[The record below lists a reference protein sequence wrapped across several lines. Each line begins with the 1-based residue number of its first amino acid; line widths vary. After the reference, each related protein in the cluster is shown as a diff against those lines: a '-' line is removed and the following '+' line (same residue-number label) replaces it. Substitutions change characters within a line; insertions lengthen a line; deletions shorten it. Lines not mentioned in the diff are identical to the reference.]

1 MHGSAGDSRYPEAK
15 KLCRRSGCLP
25 PCKKNDKTQEQNAMN
40 NEGSVE
46 IKDLVKT
53 YVDDRGRPTF
63 TAVKNISLRI
73 ENGEFMVLVG
83 PSGCGKST
91 TLRMIAGLEKITSG
105 TISIGGRVVNELEPK
120 DRGIAM
126 VFQNSALY
134 PHMTLFNNMAFGLQL
149 AKKKKDFITETVGR
163 TAKALGLDH
172 MLERKPNALSGGQ
185 RQRVALGR
193 AIVRSPKVF
202 LFDEPL
208 SNLDAKMRVQMR
220 SEISK
225 LHAQLGS
232 PMIYVTHD
240 QVEAMTMGDRICVMR
255 DGLIMQVA
263 DPLTLYRQPQNLFVA
278 GFIGSPP
285 MNLLKGKVQRREGG
299 LFFVESAEKNGLVF
313 PLKGNLESL
322 ASKYIDKDVVFGIRP
337 EHLSDEIKD
346 GAAAPITSTVEI
358 AEPMG
363 SESLVYLKSGT
374 GNLIARI
381 HGEHLFHLGEQVT
394 VQLNMDKVNL
404 FDVATENVIR

>member
-1 MHGSAGDSRYPEAK
+1 MS
-15 KLCRRSGCLP
+15 
-25 PCKKNDKTQEQNAMN
+25 
-40 NEGSVE
+40 EGAVE
-46 IKDLVKT
+46 IKNLVKT

-63 TAVKNISLRI
+63 TAVKNISLHI
-73 ENGEFMVLVG
+73 EDGEFMVLVG

-91 TLRMIAGLEKITSG
+91 TLRMVAGLEKISSG
-105 TISIGGRVVNELEPK
+105 TISIGGRVVNEMEPK

-126 VFQNSALY
+126 VFQNYALY

-149 AKKKKDFITETVGR
+149 AKKSKDFISETVGR
-163 TAKALGLDH
+163 TSKALGLDH
-172 MLERKPNALSGGQ
+172 MLERKPHALSGGQ

-232 PMIYVTHD
+232 TMIYVTHD

-255 DGLIMQVA
+255 DGNIMQVA
-263 DPLTLYRQPQNLFVA
+263 DPLTLYRQPDNLFVA

-285 MNLLKGKVQRREGG
+285 MNLIKGKVQKRDGG
-299 LFFVESAEKNGLVF
+299 LFFVETAEKNGLTI
-313 PLKGNLESL
+313 PLQGRLESL
-322 ASKYIDKDVVFGIRP
+322 AGKYVDKDIVFGVRP
-337 EHLSDEIKD
+337 EHLSDQVKD
-346 GAAAPITSTVEI
+346 SGHIPVVSTVEI
-358 AEPMG
+358 SEPMG

-374 GNLIARI
+374 GNMIARI

-394 VQLNMDKVNL
+394 VQINLDKVSL
-404 FDVATENVIR
+404 FDAATENVIR

>member
-1 MHGSAGDSRYPEAK
+1 MS
-15 KLCRRSGCLP
+15 
-25 PCKKNDKTQEQNAMN
+25 
-40 NEGSVE
+40 EGAVQ

-63 TAVKNISLRI
+63 TAVKNISLHI
-73 ENGEFMVLVG
+73 ENGEFMGLVG

-105 TISIGGRVVNELEPK
+105 TISIGSRVVNELEPK

-126 VFQNSALY
+126 VFQNYALY

-149 AKKKKDFITETVGR
+149 AKKKKDFIQETVSR
-163 TAKALGLDH
+163 TSKALGLDH
-172 MLERKPNALSGGQ
+172 MLERKPQALSGGQ

-193 AIVRSPKVF
+193 AIVRNPQVF

-220 SEISK
+220 SEISR
-225 LHAQLGS
+225 LHGQLGS
-232 PMIYVTHD
+232 TMIYVTHD

-263 DPLTLYRQPQNLFVA
+263 DPLTLYRQPENLFVA
-278 GFIGSPP
+278 GFIGGPP
-285 MNLLKGKVQRREGG
+285 MNLLKGKVQRRDGG
-299 LFFVESAEKNGLVF
+299 LFFVEAGEKNGLVF
-313 PLKGNLESL
+313 PLQGKLETL
-322 ASKYIDKDVVFGIRP
+322 ASKYVDKEVVFGIRP

-346 GAAAPITSTVEI
+346 GAAAPISSTVEI
-358 AEPMG
+358 A
-363 SESLVYLKSGT
+363 
-374 GNLIARI
+374 
-381 HGEHLFHLGEQVT
+381 
-394 VQLNMDKVNL
+394 
-404 FDVATENVIR
+404 

>member
-1 MHGSAGDSRYPEAK
+1 MS
-15 KLCRRSGCLP
+15 
-25 PCKKNDKTQEQNAMN
+25 
-40 NEGSVE
+40 EGSVE

-63 TAVKNISLRI
+63 TAVKNISLHI

-126 VFQNSALY
+126 VFQNYALY
-134 PHMTLFNNMAFGLQL
+134 PHMTIFNNMAFGLQL
-149 AKKKKDFITETVGR
+149 AKKKKDFISEIVGR
-163 TAKALGLDH
+163 TSKALGLDH

-193 AIVRSPKVF
+193 AIVRSPIVF

-220 SEISK
+220 SEISR
-225 LHAQLGS
+225 LHAELGS
-232 PMIYVTHD
+232 TMVYVTHD

-255 DGLIMQVA
+255 DGLILQVA
-263 DPLTLYRQPQNLFVA
+263 DPLTLYRQPDNLFVA
-278 GFIGSPP
+278 GFIGGPP
-285 MNLLKGKVQRREGG
+285 MNLLKGKVQRRDGG
-299 LFFVESAEKNGLVF
+299 LFFAEAGDKNNLTF
-313 PLKGNLESL
+313 PLKGRLESL
-322 ASKYIDKDVVFGIRP
+322 ASNYIDKDIIFGIRP
-337 EHLSDEIKD
+337 EH
-346 GAAAPITSTVEI
+346 ITNEPKEGSSVPVTMIVDI

-363 SESLVYLKSGT
+363 SESLVYMKAGT

-381 HGEHLFHLGEQVT
+381 HGEHLFHLGEEVT
-394 VQLNMDKVNL
+394 VQLDLEKVSL
-404 FDVATENVIR
+404 FDVETEKVIR

>member
-1 MHGSAGDSRYPEAK
+1 MSEA
-15 KLCRRSGCLP
+15 
-25 PCKKNDKTQEQNAMN
+25 
-40 NEGSVE
+40 SVE

-53 YVDDRGRPTF
+53 YTDDRGRPTF
-63 TAVKNISLRI
+63 TAVKGINLDIK
-73 ENGEFMVLVG
+73 NGEFMVLVG

-91 TLRMIAGLEKITSG
+91 TLRMIAGLKRVTGG
-105 TISIGGRVVNELEPK
+105 TISIGGKVVNHLEPK
-120 DRGIAM
+120 ERGIAM
-126 VFQNSALY
+126 VFQSYALY
-134 PHMTLFNNMAFGLQL
+134 PHMNIFRNMAYALEVAKQPKDTISDTVTRTGKALQL
-149 AKKKKDFITETVGR
+149 AHLMDR
-163 TAKALGLDH
+163 N
-172 MLERKPNALSGGQ
+172 PQALSGGQ
-185 RQRVALGR
+185 RQRGALGR

-225 LHAQLGS
+225 LHVQLGNT
-232 PMIYVTHD
+232 MIYVTHD

-263 DPLTLYRQPQNLFVA
+263 DPLTLYRQPENLFVA

-285 MNLLKGKVQRREGG
+285 MNLLKGKVQRRDGG
-299 LFFVESAEKNGLVF
+299 LFFVEAGEKDALTF
-313 PLKGNLESL
+313 PLKSRLEPL
-322 ASKYIDKDVVFGIRP
+322 ADRYIDKEIVFGIRP
-337 EHLSDEIKD
+337 EH
-346 GAAAPITSTVEI
+346 ITNEPKEGSSVPVTLTVDI

-363 SESLVYLKSGT
+363 SESLVYLKAAT

-394 VQLNMDKVNL
+394 VQLDLEKVFL
-404 FDVATENVIR
+404 FVVETEKGIR

>member
-1 MHGSAGDSRYPEAK
+1 
-15 KLCRRSGCLP
+15 
-25 PCKKNDKTQEQNAMN
+25 
-40 NEGSVE
+40 
-46 IKDLVKT
+46 
-53 YVDDRGRPTF
+53 
-63 TAVKNISLRI
+63 
-73 ENGEFMVLVG
+73 MV
-83 PSGCGKST
+83 
-91 TLRMIAGLEKITSG
+91 AGLEKITSG

-126 VFQNSALY
+126 VFQNYALY
-134 PHMTLFNNMAFGLQL
+134 PHMTIFNNMAFGLQL
-149 AKKKKDFITETVGR
+149 AKKKKDFISDTVGR
-163 TAKALGLDH
+163 TSKALGLDH
-172 MLERKPNALSGGQ
+172 MLERKPHALSGGQ

-232 PMIYVTHD
+232 TMIYVTHD

-285 MNLLKGKVQRREGG
+285 MNLLKGKVERREGG
-299 LFFVESAEKNGLVF
+299 LFFVENAEKNGLVF

-322 ASKYIDKDVVFGIRP
+322 AGKYIDKDVVFGIRP
-337 EHLSDEIKD
+337 EHLSNEIKD

-363 SESLVYLKSGT
+363 SESLVYLRAGS

>member
-1 MHGSAGDSRYPEAK
+1 MS
-15 KLCRRSGCLP
+15 
-25 PCKKNDKTQEQNAMN
+25 
-40 NEGSVE
+40 EGAVE
-46 IKDLVKT
+46 IKNLVKT

-63 TAVKNISLRI
+63 TAVKNISLHI
-73 ENGEFMVLVG
+73 EDGEFMVLVG

-91 TLRMIAGLEKITSG
+91 TLRMVAGLEKISSG
-105 TISIGGRVVNELEPK
+105 TISIGDRVVNEMEPK

-126 VFQNSALY
+126 VFQNYALY

-149 AKKKKDFITETVGR
+149 AKKSKDFISETVGR
-163 TAKALGLDH
+163 TSKALGLDH
-172 MLERKPNALSGGQ
+172 MLERKPHALSGGQ

-232 PMIYVTHD
+232 TMIYVTHD

-255 DGLIMQVA
+255 DGNIMQVA
-263 DPLTLYRQPQNLFVA
+263 DPLTLYRQPDNLFVA

-285 MNLLKGKVQRREGG
+285 MNLIKGKVQKRDGG
-299 LFFVESAEKNGLVF
+299 LFFVETAEKNGLTI
-313 PLKGNLESL
+313 PLQGRLESL
-322 ASKYIDKDVVFGIRP
+322 ASKYVDKDIVFGVRP
-337 EHLSDEIKD
+337 EHLSDQVKD
-346 GAAAPITSTVEI
+346 SGHIPVTSTVEI
-358 AEPMG
+358 SEPMG

-374 GNLIARI
+374 GNMIARI

-394 VQLNMDKVNL
+394 VQINLDKVSL
-404 FDVATENVIR
+404 FDAATENVIR

>member
-1 MHGSAGDSRYPEAK
+1 
-15 KLCRRSGCLP
+15 
-25 PCKKNDKTQEQNAMN
+25 
-40 NEGSVE
+40 
-46 IKDLVKT
+46 
-53 YVDDRGRPTF
+53 VDDRGRPTF
-63 TAVKNISLRI
+63 TAVRNISLRV

-91 TLRMIAGLEKITSG
+91 TLRMVAGLENITSG
-105 TISIGGRVVNELEPK
+105 TISIGGRVVNDVEPK

-126 VFQNSALY
+126 VFQNYALY

-149 AKKKKDFITETVGR
+149 AKKKKDFISKAVNR
-163 TAKALGLDH
+163 TAKALGLAN
-172 MLERKPNALSGGQ
+172 MLDRKPSALSGGQ

-225 LHAQLGS
+225 LHAQLHNT
-232 PMIYVTHD
+232 MIYVTHD

-255 DGLIMQVA
+255 DGMVMQIA
-263 DPLTLYRQPQNLFVA
+263 DPLTLYRQPENLFVA

-285 MNLLKGKVQRREGG
+285 MNLLKGRVEKRDGRLFVVETDGRGSLTIPLGG
-299 LFFVESAEKNGLVF
+299 RLE
-313 PLKGNLESL
+313 PLANRYVGKE
-322 ASKYIDKDVVFGIRP
+322 IVFGIRP
-337 EHLSDEIKD
+337 EHVTNERKD
-346 GAAAPITSTVEI
+346 GSSLPVTLTVDI

-363 SESLVYLKSGT
+363 SESLVYLKTGT
-374 GNLIARI
+374 GNLIARLQ
-381 HGEHLFHLGEQVT
+381 GEHLFEPGEQLT
-394 VQLNMDKVNL
+394 VQLHLDKVSL
-404 FDVATENVIR
+404 FDVETEKVIR

>member
-1 MHGSAGDSRYPEAK
+1 MSEA
-15 KLCRRSGCLP
+15 P
-25 PCKKNDKTQEQNAMN
+25 
-40 NEGSVE
+40 VE
-46 IKDLVKT
+46 IKQLVKT

-63 TAVKNISLRI
+63 TAVKNISLHI

-91 TLRMIAGLEKITSG
+91 TLRMVAGLEKVTSG
-105 TISIGGRVVNELEPK
+105 TIEIGGRVVNDLEPK

-126 VFQNSALY
+126 VFQNYALY
-134 PHMTLFNNMAFGLQL
+134 PHMTIFNNMAFGLQL
-149 AKKKKDFITETVGR
+149 AKQKKNVIQETVGR
-163 TAKALGLDH
+163 TAKALGLDQ
-172 MLERKPNALSGGQ
+172 MLERKPQALSGGQ

-193 AIVRSPKVF
+193 AIVRSPQVF

-225 LHAQLGS
+225 LHVQLGS
-232 PMIYVTHD
+232 TMIYVTHD

-263 DPLTLYRQPQNLFVA
+263 DPLTLYRQPNNLFVA

-285 MNLLKGKVQRREGG
+285 MNLLKGKVEQREGG
-299 LFFVESAEKNGLVF
+299 LTFVEDGDKDKGATTIPLKGSAEKAAAKLIGKN
-313 PLKGNLESL
+313 
-322 ASKYIDKDVVFGIRP
+322 VVFGIRP
-337 EHLSDEIKD
+337 EH
-346 GAAAPITSTVEI
+346 ITNEVTEGTYVSISSAVEI

-363 SESLVYLKSGT
+363 SESLVYMKAGT
-374 GNLIARI
+374 GNMIARI
-381 HGEHLFHLGEQVT
+381 HGEHLFQLGELIT
-394 VQLNMDKVNL
+394 VQLNMDKATL
-404 FDVATENVIR
+404 FDAETEEVVR

>member
-1 MHGSAGDSRYPEAK
+1 MS
-15 KLCRRSGCLP
+15 
-25 PCKKNDKTQEQNAMN
+25 
-40 NEGSVE
+40 EGAVE
-46 IKDLVKT
+46 IKNLVKT

-63 TAVKNISLRI
+63 TAVKNISLQI
-73 ENGEFMVLVG
+73 EDGEFMVLVG

-91 TLRMIAGLEKITSG
+91 TLRMVAGLEKISSG

-126 VFQNSALY
+126 VFQNYALY

-149 AKKKKDFITETVGR
+149 AKKSKEFISETVGK
-163 TAKALGLDH
+163 TSKALGLDH
-172 MLERKPNALSGGQ
+172 MLERKPHALSGGQ

-232 PMIYVTHD
+232 TMIYVTHD

-255 DGLIMQVA
+255 DGNIMQVA
-263 DPLTLYRQPQNLFVA
+263 DPLTLYRQPDNLFVA

-285 MNLLKGKVQRREGG
+285 MNLIKGKVQKRDGG
-299 LFFVESAEKNGLVF
+299 LFFVESAEKNALTI
-313 PLKGNLESL
+313 PLQGRLETL
-322 ASKYIDKDVVFGIRP
+322 ASKYVDKDIVFGVRP
-337 EHLSDEIKD
+337 EHLSDQVKD
-346 GAAAPITSTVEI
+346 SGHIPITSTVEI
-358 AEPMG
+358 SEPMG
-363 SESLVYLKSGT
+363 SESLVYLKAGT

-394 VQLNMDKVNL
+394 IQVNLDKVSL
-404 FDVATENVIR
+404 FDAATENVIR

>member
-1 MHGSAGDSRYPEAK
+1 MSD
-15 KLCRRSGCLP
+15 
-25 PCKKNDKTQEQNAMN
+25 
-40 NEGSVE
+40 EGSVE

-53 YVDDRGRPTF
+53 YVDERGRPTF
-63 TAVKNISLRI
+63 TAVKNISLHI

-91 TLRMIAGLEKITSG
+91 TLRMLAGLEKITSG

-126 VFQNSALY
+126 VFQNYALY

-149 AKKKKDFITETVGR
+149 AKKKKDFISETVGR
-163 TAKALGLDH
+163 TAKALGLGH
-172 MLERKPNALSGGQ
+172 MLDRKPNALSGGQ

-193 AIVRSPKVF
+193 AIVRSPRVF

-225 LHAQLGS
+225 LHAQLGNT
-232 PMIYVTHD
+232 MIYVTHD
-240 QVEAMTMGDRICVMR
+240 QVEAMTMGDRICVLR

-263 DPLTLYRQPQNLFVA
+263 DPLTLFRKPENLFVA

-285 MNLLKGKVQRREGG
+285 MNLLKGKVRRCDGS
-299 LFFVESAEKNGLVF
+299 LVFVEAGAKSALTVPLNGR
-313 PLKGNLESL
+313 LESL
-322 ASKYIDKDVVFGIRP
+322 ANRYVDRDIVFGIRP
-337 EHLSDEIKD
+337 ERITNEPEEGYSVPLSL
-346 GAAAPITSTVEI
+346 TVDI

-363 SESLVYLKSGT
+363 SESLVYLKTGT

-381 HGEHLFHLGEQVT
+381 RGEHLFHSGEQLT
-394 VQLNMDKVNL
+394 VQLDLEKASL
-404 FDVATENVIR
+404 FDVETEKVIR

>member
-1 MHGSAGDSRYPEAK
+1 MSEA
-15 KLCRRSGCLP
+15 P
-25 PCKKNDKTQEQNAMN
+25 
-40 NEGSVE
+40 VE
-46 IKDLVKT
+46 IKNLVKT

-63 TAVKNISLRI
+63 TAVKDISLHI
-73 ENGEFMVLVG
+73 DNGEFMVLVG

-91 TLRMIAGLEKITSG
+91 TLRMVAGLEKVTSG
-105 TISIGGRVVNELEPK
+105 TISIGDRVVNDLEPK

-126 VFQNSALY
+126 VFQNYALY
-134 PHMTLFNNMAFGLQL
+134 PHMTIFNNMAFGLQL
-149 AKKKKDFITETVGR
+149 AKKKKDFIQDTVGR
-163 TAKALGLDH
+163 TAKALGLDT
-172 MLERKPNALSGGQ
+172 MLERKPQALSGGQ

-193 AIVRSPKVF
+193 AIVRHPEVF

-225 LHAQLGS
+225 LHAQLGNT
-232 PMIYVTHD
+232 MIYVTHD

-263 DPLTLYRQPQNLFVA
+263 DPLTLYRQPNNLFVA

-285 MNLLKGKVQRREGG
+285 MNLLKGKVERREGG
-299 LFFVESAEKNGLVF
+299 LTFIEDGDKDKGALVV
-313 PLKGNLESL
+313 PLKGSAEGAAAKLVN
-322 ASKYIDKDVVFGIRP
+322 KNVVFGIRP
-337 EHLSDEIKD
+337 EHITNEPTD
-346 GAAAPITSTVEI
+346 GTYVPVKSSVEI

-363 SESLVYLKSGT
+363 SESLVYMKAGT

-381 HGEHLFHLGEQVT
+381 HGEHLFTLAEPIT
-394 VQLNMDKVNL
+394 VQLNMDKATL
-404 FDVATENVIR
+404 FDAETEQVVR